1 MCGLKYEPQ
10 SNFYMVLLL
19 HKAKSFRSD
28 TVWHKRNSG
37 SLPEKLTHLFF
48 AKWSSMAAV
57 RAVRAVAALLSADD
71 LQEPGKLGVMTW
83 VFRRK
88 MRPKGCPENHL
99 RYSGAVER
107 IRCGAFRDFVNASCF
122 G

>member
-1 MCGLKYEPQ
+1 
-10 SNFYMVLLL
+10 
-19 HKAKSFRSD
+19 
-28 TVWHKRNSG
+28 
-37 SLPEKLTHLFF
+37 
-48 AKWSSMAAV
+48 MAAV

-99 RYSGAVER
+99 RYSGAEP
-107 IRCGAFRDFVNASCF
+107 F
-122 G
+122 GTLSLRAVSGEHRFFFPLILAWPLVKLTDTCRLEQAIPHDL

>member
-1 MCGLKYEPQ
+1 
-10 SNFYMVLLL
+10 
-19 HKAKSFRSD
+19 
-28 TVWHKRNSG
+28 
-37 SLPEKLTHLFF
+37 
-48 AKWSSMAAV
+48 MAAV

-71 LQEPGKLGVMTW
+71 LQETGKLGVMTW

-122 G
+122 GWTSFLFSSDFGMAFGQTYWHL